1 MRAAGVGAEAARVA
15 VVTSTVGEHEDA
27 DLPLIVEGLL
37 AAGLDARAVAWDA
50 ADAQWERYDLAVIR
64 STWDYAG
71 RLEEFLGWTDA
82 AARVTRLWN
91 PAATVRWNSDKRY
104 LLELAARGVPVV
116 PTRFVEPGAPWA
128 EEDFEAGRA
137 VVVKPSVSAGARDTA
152 RYEPGQLADAARH
165 VRMLQEQGRTAMV
178 QPYLRRVEEGERALV
193 FFGGAFS
200 HAIRKGPLLTE
211 PGVVDNARVA
221 HPGVAPYRPTA
232 AELDTARAAL
242 AAVPGPDG
250 PLFARVDLALGAEG
264 EPVVMELELIEPN
277 LFLGTDPHG
286 LGRLVA
292 AVTAA
297 VAGEPGKPGEAEE
310 SERPAEPGEPVEAVA
325 GEATA

>member
-27 DLPLIVEGLL
+27 DLPLIVEGLR

-50 ADAQWERYDLAVIR
+50 ADVQWERYDLAVIR

-71 RLEEFLGWTDA
+71 RLEEFLAWADA

-128 EEDFEAGRA
+128 EEEFEAGRA

-165 VRMLQEQGRTAMV
+165 VRMLREQGRTAMV

-250 PLFARVDLALGAEG
+250 PLFARVDLAMGAEG

-297 VAGEPGKPGEAEE
+297 VAGEPGKPGEA
-310 SERPAEPGEPVEAVA
+310 VA